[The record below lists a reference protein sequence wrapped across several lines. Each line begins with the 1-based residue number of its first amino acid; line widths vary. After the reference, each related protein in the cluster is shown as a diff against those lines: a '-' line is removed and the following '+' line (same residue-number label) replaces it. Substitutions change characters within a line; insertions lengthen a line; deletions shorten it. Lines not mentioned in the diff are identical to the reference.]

1 MIIISSSSSSLKK
14 YNEFPQILKR
24 KNGNGN
30 QRPIIG
36 SITFAPDILSS
47 IEESSNDKN
56 SLDYLSS
63 KFLHQFTHILGFT
76 RSAFANKVNPTNVN
90 RI

>member
-14 YNEFPQILKR
+14 YNEFPQIVKR

-30 QRPIIG
+30 QRPIIW

-47 IEESSNDKN
+47 IEESINDKY
-56 SLDYLSS
+56 SLEYLNS
-63 KFLHQFTHILGFT
+63 KFLHQFTYILGFI
-76 RSAFANKVNPTNVN
+76 RSVLANKVNPTNIN